1 MSHVR
6 VFNALREG
14 VRVLRTLPNR
24 NEVKERFIRLLQEYI
39 DEQIKYAPSH
49 AEIRIYIPVHGG
61 KVVVFKDLAKV
72 CEEDEEV
79 FMWLWMLL
87 QS

>member
-6 VFNALREG
+6 AFNELRKSLM
-14 VRVLRTLPNR
+14 VLRTLPDR
-24 NEVKERFIRLLQEYI
+24 NEAKSRFIQLLQVYI
-39 DEQIKYAPSH
+39 DEQIKYDPSH

-61 KVVVFKDLAKV
+61 KVVVFKDLAKA

-79 FMWLWMLL
+79 FNWLWILL